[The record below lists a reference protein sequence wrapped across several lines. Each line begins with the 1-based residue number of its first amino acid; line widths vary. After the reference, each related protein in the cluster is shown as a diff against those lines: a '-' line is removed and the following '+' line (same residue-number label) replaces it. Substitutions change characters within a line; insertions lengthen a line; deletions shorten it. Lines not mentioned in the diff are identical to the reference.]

1 MQTPRW
7 AGILSRTAA
16 AVLGG
21 YGLASLVAACCAL
34 GLGPPRS
41 EAVLTGML
49 LSYAVHACAAMYAF
63 AACSAWRAW
72 GGIAHGR
79 QLPPLSPPQRVGADR
94 IFARCPQR
102 GPVAR
107 TGNGSVITHQGYAR
121 LFRGGGFAGAG
132 RNMHNRRGRTRPD

>member
-49 LSYAVHACAAMYAF
+49 LSYAVHACAAVYAF

-72 GGIAHGR
+72 GGIA
-79 QLPPLSPPQRVGADR
+79 LPSALLGAWLWR
-94 IFARCPQR
+94 LLAQ
-102 GPVAR
+102 GA
-107 TGNGSVITHQGYAR
+107 TG
-121 LFRGGGFAGAG
+121 GAA
-132 RNMHNRRGRTRPD
+132 